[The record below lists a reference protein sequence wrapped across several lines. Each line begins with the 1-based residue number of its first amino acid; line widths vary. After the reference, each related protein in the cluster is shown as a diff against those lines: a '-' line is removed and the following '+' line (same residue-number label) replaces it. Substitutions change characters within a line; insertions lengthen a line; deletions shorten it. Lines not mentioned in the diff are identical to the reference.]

1 MRVLGKFIW
10 QRKEVQRMLF
20 ICYPKCSTCQKAK
33 KWLDENNIEYTER
46 HIVEN
51 NPSYQELKAWY
62 EKSGFP
68 LKKFFNTSGLLYKEM
83 ELKSKLPLMSE
94 DEKLK
99 LLATNGMLVKRPIV
113 VAGEKIYVGFKESE
127 WEGLI

>member
-1 MRVLGKFIW
+1 
-10 QRKEVQRMLF
+10 MLF
-20 ICYPKCSTCQKAK
+20 IYYPKCTTCQKAK

-83 ELKSKLPLMSE
+83 ELKNKLPLMSE

-99 LLATNGMLVKRPIV
+99 LLATNGMLVKRPIA
-113 VAGEKIYVGFKESE
+113 VAGEKIFVGFKESE
-127 WEGLI
+127 WEGFLPQPKSAPNLKES

>member
-1 MRVLGKFIW
+1 
-10 QRKEVQRMLF
+10 MLF
-20 ICYPKCSTCQKAK
+20 IYYPKCTTCQKAK

-113 VAGEKIYVGFKESE
+113 VAGEKIFVGFKESE
-127 WEGLI
+127 WEEFLPQPKSAPN

>member
-1 MRVLGKFIW
+1 
-10 QRKEVQRMLF
+10 MLF
-20 ICYPKCSTCQKAK
+20 IYYPKCTTCQKAK

-113 VAGEKIYVGFKESE
+113 IDGEKVFVGFKESE
-127 WEGLI
+127 WERLL

>member
-1 MRVLGKFIW
+1 
-10 QRKEVQRMLF
+10 MLF
-20 ICYPKCSTCQKAK
+20 IYYPKCTTCQKAK

-83 ELKSKLPLMSE
+83 ELKSKLPLQSE
-94 DEKLK
+94 HQKLK